1 MRTFA
6 LLCCD
11 INAIPH
17 KIGIDKNIDKLS
29 EICYTLNKKG
39 SEILSLINRKKR
51 CANCFSEIRS
61 EPCPKCGYS
70 KNTAV
75 SDAEVLPRGT
85 KLAGK
90 YIVGGVIGRGGFGIT
105 YIAFDIK
112 SNKILAIKEYF
123 PMNITVRER
132 RGLAVRA
139 VNDKKTGAYNVG
151 LESFSE
157 ESSRIS
163 QFNGNPNI
171 VNVFECFRENNTAY
185 YVMEYL
191 LGITL
196 EKYIENHG
204 AANVEQCVYLAE
216 KLALALVAI
225 HSAGLLHR
233 DIAPDN
239 IMLCE
244 DGKIKLLDFGAARKV
259 SEETSLT
266 VMMKTGFTPVEQYS
280 GGAELTP
287 KSDIYAL
294 GMALFYALTGK
305 QPKSVFSRMENDREF
320 SESLWAVPAS
330 FRNVIEKAAA
340 INSAE
345 RFDSAAEFLNALS
358 DMKIRGEVITFS
370 SEDFSEEAPLFKLD
384 NNISPSRAKYFLRGI
399 CAGILLCSIVF
410 VHVIILSDPRS
421 ENAEIQQKKSPV
433 TIEFSSFEKN
443 ISNQYVGRI
452 SQNTLKEFNGNV
464 KITLEI
470 ETLPDFY
477 NAPEVY
483 LIYPVDS
490 SGANMISYCAT
501 DNASAVADITGAV
514 PIEKNARQFSFVLT
528 HAGIEAL
535 NGGFGF
541 ETFNVAVKSVYLE
554 ATDDALGSFD
564 FSSSDLFPEC
574 TAEYSVL
581 SGDNGTEIAAV
592 LEKYNTTDW
601 GGNQTK
607 YIPKSAFNCFDGDI
621 KLTFQIER
629 SDHPSDFGKDYQIL
643 YMQTLGYF
651 QNHIFEFAE
660 PVQTYGENGSPLIG
674 KTGNLGIS
682 PDLSCTEFSVMLPKN
697 IVNKICGGLMF
708 TGDNM
713 IINSVVIEN
722 A

>member
-1 MRTFA
+1 M
-6 LLCCD
+6 
-11 INAIPH
+11 
-17 KIGIDKNIDKLS
+17 
-29 EICYTLNKKG
+29 
-39 SEILSLINRKKR
+39 SLINRKKR
-51 CANCFSEIRS
+51 CANCFGEIKA

-70 KNTAV
+70 KNSVV

-105 YIAFDIK
+105 YLVFDIK
-112 SNKILAIKEYF
+112 ADKILAVKEYF
-123 PMNITVRER
+123 PMNIAVREH
-132 RGLAVRA
+132 RGLSVQPI
-139 VNDKKTGAYNVG
+139 NDKKSDAYNDG
-151 LESFSE
+151 LERFSE

-171 VNVFECFRENNTAY
+171 VNVFECFHENNTAY
-185 YVMEYL
+185 YIMEYL
-191 LGITL
+191 SGITL

-280 GGAELTP
+280 SGTDLTA

-294 GMALFYALTGK
+294 GMILFYVLTGK
-305 QPKSVFSRMENDREF
+305 QPKSVFSRMENDKSFIEG
-320 SESLWAVPAS
+320 LWAVPAS
-330 FRNVIEKAAA
+330 FKNVIEKVAA

-358 DMKIRGEVITFS
+358 DMKIRGEAITFS
-370 SEDFSEEAPLFKLD
+370 CEDFSEKAALKID
-384 NNISPSRAKYFLRGI
+384 RNNLPRKSKSFLKGVFI
-399 CAGILLCSIVF
+399 GILMCSAVFLPIIV
-410 VHVIILSDPRS
+410 LSNYRH
-421 ENAEIQQKKSPV
+421 ENVEIQQKKSPV
-433 TIEFSSFEKN
+433 TIEFGSFEKN
-443 ISNQYVGRI
+443 MSSQYVGRI
-452 SQNTLKEFNGNV
+452 SKNTLEEFDGNV

-470 ETLPDFY
+470 ETLPDFL
-477 NAPEVY
+477 NAPEIY

-490 SGANMISYCAT
+490 GGANMISYCTT
-501 DNASAVADITGAV
+501 DNDSAEADITGAV
-514 PIEKNARQFSFVLT
+514 PIEKDVRQFSFVLT

-541 ETFNVAVKSVYLE
+541 ETYNVAISSVYLE
-554 ATDDALGSFD
+554 AADDALGGFN
-564 FSSSDLFPEC
+564 FTNNDLPMEGV
-574 TAEYSVL
+574 AEYSVS
-581 SGDNGTEIAAV
+581 SGDDGTKISAV
-592 LEKYNTTDW
+592 LEKYYTTDW

-607 YIPKSAFNCFDGDI
+607 YIPKSAFAYFHGDI
-621 KLTFQIER
+621 KLTFQIEYLNK
-629 SDHPSDFGKDYQIL
+629 SSELEQDYQIM

-660 PVQTYGENGSPLIG
+660 IVQTYDENGSPLIG
-674 KTGNLGIS
+674 KTENLGIK
-682 PDLSCTEFSVMLPKN
+682 PALSCTEFSIILPEK
-697 IVNKICGGLMF
+697 IVNKICGGLAF

>member
-1 MRTFA
+1 M
-6 LLCCD
+6 
-11 INAIPH
+11 
-17 KIGIDKNIDKLS
+17 
-29 EICYTLNKKG
+29 
-39 SEILSLINRKKR
+39 SLINRKKR
-51 CANCFSEIRS
+51 CANCFSEIKS

-75 SDAEVLPRGT
+75 SDAGVLTRGT

-105 YIAFDIK
+105 YLAFDINA
-112 SNKILAIKEYF
+112 NKIIAIKEYF
-123 PMNITVRER
+123 PMNIAVRER
-132 RGLAVRA
+132 RGPAVQSI
-139 VNDKKTGAYNVG
+139 NDKKNDAYYDG
-151 LESFSE
+151 LERFSE

-225 HSAGLLHR
+225 HSAGFLHR

-244 DGKIKLLDFGAARKV
+244 DGKIKLLDFGAARKI

-280 GGAELTP
+280 GGADLTS

-294 GMALFYALTGK
+294 GMTLFYALTGK
-305 QPKSVFSRMENDREF
+305 QPKSVFSRMENDKEF
-320 SESLWAVPAS
+320 IESLWAVPIS

-340 INSAE
+340 VNSAE
-345 RFDSAAEFLNALS
+345 RFNSAAEFLNALS
-358 DMKIRGEVITFS
+358 DMKIRGEVIAFS
-370 SEDFSEEAPLFKLD
+370 SEDFSVENPLKINK
-384 NNISPSRAKYFLRGI
+384 NNPPSKSKSFLRGI
-399 CAGILLCSIVF
+399 CVGILLCSMFF
-410 VHVIILSDPRS
+410 VPIIILSNLRP
-421 ENAEIQQKKSPV
+421 ENIEIQHKKPPV
-433 TIEFSSFEKN
+433 TIEFGSFEKN
-443 ISNQYVGRI
+443 MSNQYVGRI
-452 SQNTLKEFNGNV
+452 SKNTLEEFNSNV

-470 ETLPDFY
+470 ETLPDFF
-477 NAPEVY
+477 NAPEIY

-490 SGANMISYCAT
+490 GGANMISYCA
-501 DNASAVADITGAV
+501 ASGESAKADVTGAV
-514 PIEKNARQFSFVLT
+514 PIKKDAQQFSFVLT
-528 HAGIEAL
+528 QAGIEAL

-541 ETFNVAVKSVYLE
+541 ETFNVAVKSAYLE
-554 ATDDALGSFD
+554 AADNAPRVFD
-564 FSSSDLFPEC
+564 LSSSELPKDGA
-574 TAEYSVL
+574 AEYSVSL
-581 SGDNGTEIAAV
+581 GDDGTRVSAD
-592 LEKYNTTDW
+592 LEQYYTTDW

-607 YIPKSAFNCFDGDI
+607 YIPKSAFDCFDGDI
-621 KLTFQIER
+621 KLTFQTEFLR
-629 SDHPSDFGKDYQIL
+629 KPSDHEENYQIL
-643 YMQTLGYF
+643 YISTLGHL

-660 PVQTYGENGSPLIG
+660 IVQTNDENGLPHIK

-682 PDLSCTEFSVMLPKN
+682 PALSCKEFSVILPQK
-697 IVNKICGGLMF
+697 IVNKICGGLAF

-713 IINSVVIEN
+713 IINNVVIEN

>member
-1 MRTFA
+1 M
-6 LLCCD
+6 
-11 INAIPH
+11 
-17 KIGIDKNIDKLS
+17 
-29 EICYTLNKKG
+29 
-39 SEILSLINRKKR
+39 SLINRKRR
-51 CANCFSEIRS
+51 CANCFSDIRS

-70 KNTAV
+70 RSTAV
-75 SDAEVLPRGT
+75 SDTEVLPRGT

-105 YIAFDIK
+105 YLAFDIK
-112 SNKILAIKEYF
+112 ANKILAVKEYF
-123 PMNITVRER
+123 PINIAVRER

-139 VNDKKTGAYNVG
+139 VNDKKADAYNDG
-151 LESFSE
+151 LENFSE

-196 EKYIENHG
+196 EKYIEGHG

-216 KLALALVAI
+216 KLALALVAV

-280 GGAELTP
+280 GGAELTAR
-287 KSDIYAL
+287 SDIYAL

-305 QPKSVFSRMENDREF
+305 QPKSVFSRMENDKEF
-320 SESLWAVPAS
+320 TESLWAVPAS
-330 FRNVIEKAAA
+330 FRNVIEKASAV
-340 INSAE
+340 NSAE

-358 DMKIRGEVITFS
+358 DMKIRGEAITFS
-370 SEDFSEEAPLFKLD
+370 REELLPERSLKID
-384 NNISPSRAKYFLRGI
+384 RSISASGSKSFLKGI
-399 CAGILLCSIVF
+399 CAGILICCAVF
-410 VHVIILSDPRS
+410 VPVMTVNNSRPEDAGIQEIIPRDS
-421 ENAEIQQKKSPV
+421 RPENPEKAEIQQKKSPV
-433 TIEFSSFEKN
+433 TIEFGSFEKN
-443 ISNQYVGRI
+443 MSSQYLGRI
-452 SQNTLKEFNGNV
+452 SRNTLEEFDGNV
-464 KITLEI
+464 RITLEV

-477 NAPEVY
+477 NDPEIY

-490 SGANMISYCAT
+490 SGANMISYCKT
-501 DNASAVADITGAV
+501 DDTSAEADITGAV
-514 PIEKNARQFSFVLT
+514 PIEKDARQFSFVLT

-535 NGGFGF
+535 DGGFGF
-541 ETFNVAVKSVYLE
+541 ETFNVAVSSVYLE
-554 ATDDALGSFD
+554 AADDAPGSFN
-564 FSSSDLFPEC
+564 FTGSELSRER

-581 SGDNGTEIAAV
+581 SGDDGTRILAI
-592 LEKYNTTDW
+592 LGKYNTTCW

-607 YIPKSAFNCFDGDI
+607 YIPRSAFDCFDGDI

-629 SDHPSDFGKDYQIL
+629 SDDPSDLEKDYQIL

-660 PVQTYGENGSPLIG
+660 PVQTYDGNGSPLIG

-682 PDLSCTEFSVMLPKN
+682 PDMSCMEFSVILPKN

-713 IINSVVIEN
+713 IISSVVIEN

>member
-1 MRTFA
+1 M
-6 LLCCD
+6 
-11 INAIPH
+11 
-17 KIGIDKNIDKLS
+17 
-29 EICYTLNKKG
+29 
-39 SEILSLINRKKR
+39 SLINRKKR

-105 YIAFDIK
+105 YLAFDIK
-112 SNKILAIKEYF
+112 ANKILAVKEYF
-123 PMNITVRER
+123 PMNIAVRER

-139 VNDKKTGAYNVG
+139 VNDKKIGAYNGG

-171 VNVFECFRENNTAY
+171 VNVFECFRENSTAY

-280 GGAELTP
+280 GGADLTP
-287 KSDIYAL
+287 KSDVYAL
-294 GMALFYALTGK
+294 GMVLFYALTGK
-305 QPKSVFSRMENDREF
+305 QPKSVFSRMENDKEF
-320 SESLWAVPAS
+320 TESLWAVPAS

-340 INSAE
+340 VNSAE

-370 SEDFSEEAPLFKLD
+370 SEDILSERSLKISK
-384 NNISPSRAKYFLRGI
+384 NVSPSRAKYFLGGI
-399 CAGILLCSIVF
+399 CAGILLCGIVF
-410 VHVIILSDPRS
+410 VPVIILSNS
-421 ENAEIQQKKSPV
+421 QNAEILQKKSPV
-433 TIEFSSFEKN
+433 TIEFGSFEKN
-443 ISNQYVGRI
+443 MSSQYVGRI
-452 SQNTLKEFNGNV
+452 SQNTLEEFDGNV

-477 NAPEVY
+477 NAPEIY

-490 SGANMISYCAT
+490 SGANMISYCTT
-501 DNASAVADITGAV
+501 DNASAEADITGAV
-514 PIEKNARQFSFVLT
+514 PIEKDARQFSFILT

-554 ATDDALGSFD
+554 ATDEAPGSFN
-564 FSSSDLFPEC
+564 FSSNDLSPEC

-581 SGDNGTEIAAV
+581 SGDSGAEISAV

-607 YIPKSAFNCFDGDI
+607 YIPKSAFDCFDGDI

-629 SDHPSDFGKDYQIL
+629 SDNPSDFEKDYQIL

-651 QNHIFEFAE
+651 ENHIFEFAE
-660 PVQTYGENGSPLIG
+660 PVRTYDENGSPLIG
-674 KTGNLGIS
+674 KTGNLGIR
-682 PDLSCTEFSVMLPKN
+682 PDLSCTEFSLILPKN